1 MLMADFETLTSLDQV
16 VAEAGD
22 ASLDDFLDSLHCQP
36 DTSGSQHSD
45 ESSQSSF
52 KDMSGYK
59 RTASR
64 SRSSFDQPGWSV
76 VM

>member
-45 ESSQSSF
+45 ESSLSSF
-52 KDMSGYK
+52 KDMSGY
-59 RTASR
+59 
-64 SRSSFDQPGWSV
+64 
-76 VM
+76 